1 MTCASAA
8 LQLKRLFRDVVIL
21 PRSTVKLSQSGEVLE
36 VTCFRGI
43 SRAASLFSVASD
55 AGEGLAAVRCYD
67 WGVECYDVELLQRL
81 QGVQRAWQHTSSA
94 WLAM

>member
-1 MTCASAA
+1 MTYASAA

-55 AGEGLAAVRCYD
+55 AGESLAAVKCYG
-67 WGVECYDVELLQRL
+67 WGVECMALSCCKGCKGCSERGSQPP
-81 QGVQRAWQHTSSA
+81 QRA
-94 WLAM
+94 